1 MSKRIRNAELQKIP
15 YIVVVGD
22 KEQEHSIIAVR
33 ERFVGDLG
41 AFSIEDFISR
51 LIREI
56 EDKIIKN

>member
-1 MSKRIRNAELQKIP
+1 
-15 YIVVVGD
+15 VVVGD

-51 LIREI
+51 LIKEI